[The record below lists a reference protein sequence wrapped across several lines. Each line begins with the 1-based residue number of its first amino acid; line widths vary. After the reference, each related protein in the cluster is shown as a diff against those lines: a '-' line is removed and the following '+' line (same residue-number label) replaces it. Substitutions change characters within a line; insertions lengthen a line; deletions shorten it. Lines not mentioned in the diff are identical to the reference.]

1 MPNIPIKN
9 KISTRMYTFSKNIMK
24 LHVKASASNTS
35 KVIYVHVH

>member
-24 LHVKASASNTS
+24 LHVKASVFSTP
-35 KVIYVHVH
+35 KMIHIHVH

>member
-24 LHVKASASNTS
+24 LHDICTCTL
-35 KVIYVHVH
+35 IPHILTCTDE